1 MASFRHWFRGSE
13 QKGIAPRI
21 RFPAT
26 WITLS
31 VTCVPLR
38 SGEAGVMMMKLEDLF
53 RSISTQSGRDIL
65 QAVSMV
71 LDAEDI
77 STTQRDAFICG
88 YLAGLG
94 YALYAGREG
103 VEREILLRSQE
114 LGEEGWLSAP

>member
-1 MASFRHWFRGSE
+1 
-13 QKGIAPRI
+13 
-21 RFPAT
+21 
-26 WITLS
+26 
-31 VTCVPLR
+31 
-38 SGEAGVMMMKLEDLF
+38 MKLEEMFGL
-53 RSISTQSGRDIL
+53 ISTQSARDIL

-77 STTQRDAFICG
+77 STPQRDAFICG

-94 YALYAGREG
+94 YALYAGRER

>member
-1 MASFRHWFRGSE
+1 
-13 QKGIAPRI
+13 
-21 RFPAT
+21 
-26 WITLS
+26 
-31 VTCVPLR
+31 
-38 SGEAGVMMMKLEDLF
+38 MKLEEMF
-53 RSISTQSGRDIL
+53 GAISTQSGRDIL

-94 YALYAGREG
+94 YALYEG
-103 VEREILLRSQE
+103 CEGLEREILLRSQE

>member
-1 MASFRHWFRGSE
+1 
-13 QKGIAPRI
+13 
-21 RFPAT
+21 
-26 WITLS
+26 
-31 VTCVPLR
+31 
-38 SGEAGVMMMKLEDLF
+38 MKLEDMLGV
-53 RSISTQSGRDIL
+53 ISTQSARDIL

-77 STTQRDAFICG
+77 TTPQRDAFICG

-94 YALYAGREG
+94 FALFEDRDG